1 MYAVCINCGEWLS
14 GSPLSSLNRSP
25 FPLNTVWVLFRNC
38 LNCNSLRWSHIHF
51 ICLGTDVQSF
61 SAGYLELPSLNLS
74 YNLKFISLVQ
84 DRGSSFFFF
93 DSKLSQLGHFLFYC
107 PFKGGY
113 FSSVDLE
120 MGVHVRLQEV
130 SACLL
135 TGS

>member
-38 LNCNSLRWSHIHF
+38 LNCNLLRWSHIHF
-51 ICLGTDVQSF
+51 ICLGTDGQSF

-84 DRGSSFFFF
+84 GFQRKGNVTKVNTMHIRQILVEPLDPGLVIESKKNAKLIGIYRG
-93 DSKLSQLGHFLFYC
+93 D
-107 PFKGGY
+107 
-113 FSSVDLE
+113 
-120 MGVHVRLQEV
+120 
-130 SACLL
+130 
-135 TGS
+135 